1 MRRRL
6 LQIGRWLLL
15 GLALAAV
22 STPAAAS
29 ARSLVLESFAVE
41 IQVLPTGDLLV
52 TETIQ
57 PRFAGSWNGLERTIP
72 VEYRTPQGFSYHLD
86 LTPVGVTDDRGAPL
100 KYESRRDRHYRTFR
114 IWIPGAV
121 DATRTLIFT
130 YRVANGLKF
139 FEDHDELYW
148 NVTGDEWDVP
158 IEAASARILLPAGV
172 TGVRAL
178 AFTGAYGAREQAA
191 EVTITGPEVTMRMTR
206 VLGFR
211 EGLTAVVGWDKGF
224 VAEPGALAL
233 AFRFLKDN
241 WPLGIPPGVLAFM
254 WHRWYKRGRDPRL
267 RPITVAYEPP
277 QNLTPAEVGTLV
289 DNSPDLRDISATLVD
304 LAVRGFLKIKQ
315 EERTQL
321 LGLWSSSE
329 YQLRRVKDRTEW
341 TGLQAHE
348 RALLEGLFSDETQT
362 QVNLGDLENRFYRHL
377 PKLKDSM
384 FLRLLKQGYY
394 EERPDKVRRRYMIA
408 GGVIGFAGFLG
419 MQGALA
425 LGANP
430 LAFVIAAIASAG
442 IVIAFGWVMPA
453 RTVRGARVLESIL
466 GFEEFLS
473 RVEGPKLERIAKTPE
488 LFEKF
493 LPYAMALG
501 VESTWAR
508 AFEGL
513 YLQPPTWF
521 EGPGGASFQPRAF
534 AANLNSMTSRAESM
548 MTSSP
553 RSSGGSGFSSGGSGG
568 FSGGGFGGGGG
579 RGF

>member
-1 MRRRL
+1 MMRRL
-6 LQIGRWLLL
+6 LRIGRRFLL
-15 GLALAAV
+15 GMIWM
-22 STPAAAS
+22 AAS
-29 ARSLVLESFAVE
+29 MPAVTGARSLILESFAVE

-52 TETIQ
+52 TEKIQ
-57 PRFAGSWNGLERTIP
+57 PRFTGSWNGLERSIP
-72 VEYRTPQGFSYHLD
+72 VEYRTPQGFSYNLD
-86 LTPVGVTDDRGAPL
+86 LRPVSVTDDRGAAL
-100 KYESRRDRHYRTFR
+100 KYESERDRHYRTFR

-172 TGVRAL
+172 TGVKAL

-211 EGLTAVVGWDKGF
+211 EGLTAVIGWDKGF
-224 VAEPGALAL
+224 VTEPGPLAL
-233 AFRFLKDN
+233 AFRFLKAN
-241 WPLGIPPGVLAFM
+241 WPLGIPLGVLVFM
-254 WHRWYKRGRDPRL
+254 WHRWYRRGRDPRL
-267 RPITVAYEPP
+267 RPIAVAYEPP
-277 QNLTPAEVGTLV
+277 QKLTPAEVGTLV

-315 EERTQL
+315 EDRPQL
-321 LGLWSSSE
+321 LGLWSSTE
-329 YQLRRVKDRTEW
+329 YRLQRVKDRTEW
-341 TGLQAHE
+341 DGLQAHE
-348 RALLEGLFSDETQT
+348 RVLLEGLFSDETQT
-362 QVNLGDLENRFYRHL
+362 QVELGDLENRFYRHL
-377 PKLKDSM
+377 PKLNDSM
-384 FLRLLKQGYY
+384 FLRLLKERYY

-408 GGVIGFAGFLG
+408 AAVIGFAGLLG
-419 MQGALA
+419 MQGGYE

-430 LAFVIAAIASAG
+430 LAFFIAAIASAG
-442 IVIAFGWVMPA
+442 IVAAFGWVMPA
-453 RTVRGARVLESIL
+453 RTVRGTRVLESIL
-466 GFEEFLS
+466 GFEEFLY
-473 RVEGPKLERIAKTPE
+473 RVEGPRLERIAKTPE

-501 VESTWAR
+501 VESSWAR

-513 YLQPPTWF
+513 YLQPPTWY
-521 EGPGGASFQPRAF
+521 EGPGGASFQPRTF
-534 AANLNSMTSRAESM
+534 ASNLGSMTSRAESM

-553 RSSGGSGFSSGGSGG
+553 RSSGGSGFSSGGGGG